1 MFGIFKREQKQQDNN
16 FVDEYNKKMEETR
29 VKRISQPVYSIVKSM
44 KERPDTF
51 EFKEKKSLSVS
62 GSSFFVHDTLVRAN
76 INLMERFGLYCCNTR
91 SISGALIIE
100 DETIRLTT
108 DETELLLTKV
118 KELCAFKKEQKA
130 MIEAAR
136 QNKLREKATS
146 LYEAYEC
153 K

>member
-1 MFGIFKREQKQQDNN
+1 MFGIFKREQKQQGNN

-29 VKRISQPVYSIVKSM
+29 VKQISQPVYSIVKSM

-51 EFKEKKSLSVS
+51 EFKSLSVS
-62 GSSFFVHDTLVRAN
+62 CSTFFVHDTLVRAN
-76 INLMERFGLYCCNTR
+76 INLMERFGLYGCNTR
-91 SISGALIIE
+91 SVRGALIIE
-100 DETIRLTT
+100 DETILLTT

-118 KELCAFKKEQKA
+118 KELCAFKKEQEAK
-130 MIEAAR
+130 IEGTK

>member
-1 MFGIFKREQKQQDNN
+1 MFGIFKRKQKQQNQQKP
-16 FVDEYNKKMEETR
+16 ETIHNKSEEAR
-29 VKRISQPVYSIVKSM
+29 VKRISQPVYSIVKAM

-51 EFKEKKSLSVS
+51 EFNEIRLSVS
-62 GSSFFVHDTLVRAN
+62 CRFFVHDTLVRAN
-76 INLMERFGLYCCNTR
+76 INLMERFGLYGCNTR
-91 SISGALIIE
+91 SVNGAIIIE
-100 DETIRLTT
+100 NETILLTI

-136 QNKLREKATS
+136 QNKLRAKATC

>member
-29 VKRISQPVYSIVKSM
+29 VKQISQPVYSIVKSM

-51 EFKEKKSLSVS
+51 EFKEWKSLSVPCRP
-62 GSSFFVHDTLVRAN
+62 FFVHDTLVRAN
-76 INLMERFGLYCCNTR
+76 INLMERFGLYGCNTR
-91 SISGALIIE
+91 SVRGALIIE
-100 DETIRLTT
+100 DETILLTT

-118 KELCAFKKEQKA
+118 KELCAFKKEQEAK
-130 MIEAAR
+130 IEGAK